1 MVRWQRLCLVGVILL
16 ASTGATGAA
25 TVRTLYDFC
34 SRNNCADGS
43 GAMGGLLRDGNG
55 NLYGTTTLGGA
66 HGFGAVFELKRDGDT
81 WTYQVLHSFC
91 SSCGDGAFPQSKLV
105 LDTAG
110 NLYGTAP
117 SNGEL
122 DCGIAFRL
130 SPNGGKWK
138 LTRLHSFCAFG
149 GDGAHPVAGLTYA
162 GAISG
167 APYDG
172 VSPLYGVTLDGGANG
187 LGAVYEIRPG
197 GAHGKERVLYSFC
210 PDKDS
215 CSDGAA
221 PLGDLLVD
229 PTGSLL
235 GNTFRGGAAGDG
247 TVFRLSPR
255 GGRWH
260 EEVLHSF
267 CSTGDCEDGSFPEGG
282 LAMDAKG
289 DLFGTTT
296 GGGANGGGT
305 LYRLA
310 HRRGG
315 WDETVLHSFCSGDC
329 TDGSS
334 PSTGPLIDS
343 GGGLFGTTGVNGA
356 DGGTVYRLQGS
367 TLTTL
372 HDFCTTQDCLD
383 GAGPLAPLIL
393 DDAGNLLGV
402 TVIRGAH
409 NGGTIFE
416 LSP

>member
-1 MVRWQRLCLVGVILL
+1 VGALLL
-16 ASTGATGAA
+16 ASAGATSA
-25 TVRTLYDFC
+25 TTVTTLYDFC
-34 SRNNCADGS
+34 SRNDCADGS
-43 GAMGGLLRDGNG
+43 ASLGGLLRDGNG

-66 HGFGAVFELKRDGDT
+66 HGFGAVFELKRNGGS

-91 SSCGDGAFPQSKLV
+91 SSCGDSAFPQSRLV

-122 DCGIAFRL
+122 DCGIVFRL
-130 SPNGGKWK
+130 SPNADGSKWK
-138 LTRLHSFCAFG
+138 LKRLHSFCASE

-162 GAISG
+162 GATSG

-172 VSPLYGVTLDGGANG
+172 VSPLYGVTIGGGANG
-187 LGAVYEIRPG
+187 EGAVYEILPN
-197 GAHGKERVLYSFC
+197 GAHGTERVIYSFC
-210 PDKDS
+210 PDKGS

-221 PLGDLLVD
+221 PEGDLLLD
-229 PTGSLL
+229 SA
-235 GNTFRGGAAGDG
+235 GNLYGNAFRGGATGDG

-255 GGRWH
+255 GSRWR

-267 CSTGDCEDGSFPEGG
+267 CSTGDCQDGSFPEGG
-282 LAMDAKG
+282 LAMDATG

-310 HRRGG
+310 RRHGG

-334 PSTGPLIDS
+334 PTAGPLIDAD
-343 GGGLFGTTGVNGA
+343 GNLFGTTGVSGSNG
-356 DGGTVYRLQGS
+356 GSVYRLQGV

-372 HDFCTTQDCLD
+372 YSFCTKQDCLD
-383 GAGPLAPLIL
+383 GAGPLAPLIQ
-393 DDAGNLLGV
+393 DEAGNLLGV
-402 TVIRGAH
+402 TFIRGAH